1 MTYPSLRLLRS
12 CLQHLRGQA
21 RGHLQR
27 GVTGKHFNIDQ
38 YSMIGWEIWE
48 AQQGENNLS
57 MLIFRC

>member
-48 AQQGENNLS
+48 AQQGE
-57 MLIFRC
+57 IIYQC